1 MLFMDGSRSTSERTH
16 CSECGFDWNSEP
28 DDIFATL
35 GGSVP
40 SLREALRQPVD
51 AQGDREFDRQIRARL
66 SPEVWSIVEYLA
78 HLRDAFSF
86 YRDRI
91 ELVLTIDR
99 PGLATRDFAE
109 LAEASNYRDE
119 NPAPVLATI
128 ESTITAT
135 ATRLRS
141 LQRDQWNRIGIGSS
155 GEERTVLALARR
167 MAHEIQ
173 HHLLDIDRLR
183 KQAPENPNLKAL
195 HEEANH

>member
-1 MLFMDGSRSTSERTH
+1 MLFMDDLRSTSERNH

-35 GGSVP
+35 GESVP
-40 SLREALRQPVD
+40 SLREALQQPVD
-51 AQGDREFDRQIRARL
+51 AQADKEDRRVRARP

-99 PGLATRDFAE
+99 PELATRDFAE

-119 NPAPVLATI
+119 NPARVLATV
-128 ESTITAT
+128 ETTITAADT
-135 ATRLRS
+135 HLRS

-183 KQAPENPNLKAL
+183 KQTLETPT
-195 HEEANH
+195 